1 MFFSFFLFFFLRRD
15 SHGRAH
21 GRVTEERKRS
31 RATRDSCDPIRAS
44 DAKSA
49 SGRSLVGEELRRSE
63 MSEGTRVLF
72 SQIQRTRS
80 ASFESDF
87 FPSISSRRRN
97 GVRCSRCPDA
107 TFSRIKCHGAR
118 LYTQLF
124 TSFFAKRSQYTG
136 ADARLSLSRASAVG
150 ATINAKRLL
159 DGRARMR
166 RTNKERSQYERKL
179 EFLSFHCEAGLMYRE

>member
-1 MFFSFFLFFFLRRD
+1 MCGGKTRAYRSDRDARRERTHQKYEAHGHQRVLGEVVAKRSHVFFLPFFFLRRD

-31 RATRDSCDPIRAS
+31 RATRDSCDPIRAP

-49 SGRSLVGEELRRSE
+49 SGRSLVGEEFRRSE

-97 GVRCSRCPDA
+97 GVRCSQCPDS

-118 LYTQLF
+118 YTR
-124 TSFFAKRSQYTG
+124 SFSPAF
-136 ADARLSLSRASAVG
+136 SRNDHN
-150 ATINAKRLL
+150 TPEQTP
-159 DGRARMR
+159 DC
-166 RTNKERSQYERKL
+166 
-179 EFLSFHCEAGLMYRE
+179 H